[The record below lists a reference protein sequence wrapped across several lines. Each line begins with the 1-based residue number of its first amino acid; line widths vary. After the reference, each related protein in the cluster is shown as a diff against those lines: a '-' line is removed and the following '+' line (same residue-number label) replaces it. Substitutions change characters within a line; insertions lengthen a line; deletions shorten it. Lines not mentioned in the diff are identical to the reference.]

1 MKQYILTIYQPDG
14 PPPSREQLEPVM
26 RTIGALN
33 EEIQAAGAWVFTA
46 GLHPPHTATVMQ
58 LRDGDVLMT
67 DGPYAEGKEY
77 IGGFTIVSAP
87 DLDAA
92 LGWARKLAQA
102 LTFDQ
107 RSGLAVE
114 VRPLQGEIA
123 NPET

>member
-1 MKQYILTIYQPDG
+1 
-14 PPPSREQLEPVM
+14 M

-33 EEIQAAGAWVFTA
+33 EEIQAAGAWVSAA

-58 LRDGDVLMT
+58 LRDGEVLMT
-67 DGPYAEGKEY
+67 DGPYGEGKEY

-92 LGWARKLAQA
+92 LGWARKLAQE